1 MKLLEENIGNIL
13 CDIGLSNLY
22 IYIYILNS
30 SSQARETK
38 ANKQTE
44 PNQAKNLLHSEGTIS
59 KKKRQVTKWE
69 KILANNMPDE
79 G

>member
-22 IYIYILNS
+22 IFFFNS

-38 ANKQTE
+38 AKINKW
-44 PNQAKNLLHSEGTIS
+44 NQIQLKIICTVKEAIS
-59 KKKRQVTKWE
+59 KKKRQVTEWE
-69 KILANNMPDE
+69 KILPNNMPDE
-79 G
+79 A